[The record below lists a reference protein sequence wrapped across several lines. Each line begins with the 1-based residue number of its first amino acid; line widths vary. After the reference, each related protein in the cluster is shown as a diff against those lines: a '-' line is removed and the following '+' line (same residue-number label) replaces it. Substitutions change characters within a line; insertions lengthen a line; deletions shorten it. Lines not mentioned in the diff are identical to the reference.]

1 MYLNGLNAVKIL
13 KEDDLLRVV
22 VLGVGG
28 VGQVCAAELA
38 KKSYVK
44 TLILGDISIDYA
56 EEFINKLRST
66 TKTEI
71 LVHRVDASKVESVV
85 QVSRKADV
93 LIHAGLPDYNIPVMK
108 ACLETGTH
116 YIDMAS
122 NGPKWLLE
130 QLDWDPLFK
139 KRGILGIMGIGCD
152 PGFSNIAARYAVDQ
166 MDSVHSIMI
175 RDGDNSMV
183 DYDGFCAYFSPQT
196 AIKECLAK
204 PNYWTADQGEQFFPD
219 PFFNKEEFEFPEP
232 IGWLD
237 CYNVEHEEVTTLG
250 ETIGKQKGCQYVDF
264 KYALHPDFVNTL
276 KVLAYLGLDSDEMI
290 EVNGVGVIPR
300 DVVVTTMPKPSDLAG
315 KIHGYSCVGALVK
328 GIQGDRSKEL
338 YVYTLANHDEVYK
351 KTGFQATVWQTGV
364 PPVAA
369 VELIAKDVL
378 KGKHGCI
385 PPELIDPIPFL
396 SILKTMGMEWH
407 VIEKTGPITKRNS
420 A

>member
-1 MYLNGLNAVKIL
+1 M
-13 KEDDLLRVV
+13 RVV

-28 VGQVCAAELA
+28 VGQVCAAELV
-38 KKSYVK
+38 KKPFIDHL
-44 TLILGDISIDYA
+44 TLGDISIECA
-56 EEFINKLRST
+56 EQFAAKLRAKSGT
-66 TKTEI
+66 AISVQK
-71 LVHRVDASKVESVV
+71 VDANDVRDVIKIALG
-85 QVSRKADV
+85 ADV
-93 LIHAGLPDYNIPVMK
+93 LIHAGLPDYNIQVMK
-108 ACLETGTH
+108 ACLESKTH

-139 KRGILGIMGIGCD
+139 EKGIIGIMGIGCD

-166 MDSVHSIMI
+166 LDTVDAIMI
-175 RDGDNSMV
+175 RDGDNSVV

-204 PNYWTADQGEQFFPD
+204 PNYWTAEKGEQFFPD

-250 ETIGKQKGCQYVDF
+250 ETIGKQKGCKYVDF

-276 KVLAYLGLDSDEMI
+276 QVLAYLGLDSDEVFD
-290 EVNGVGVIPR
+290 VNGAKVIPR
-300 DVVVTTMPKPSDLAG
+300 DVVVRTMPKPADLAG
-315 KIHGYSCVGALVK
+315 KIHGYSCVGALVRGTAGERK
-328 GIQGDRSKEL
+328 KEI
-338 YVYTLANHDEVYK
+338 YVYTIANHDEIFR

-369 VELIAKDVL
+369 LELLANGTL
-378 KGKHGCI
+378 KGQAGCI
-385 PPELIDPIPFL
+385 PPEMIDPIPFL
-396 SILKTMGMEWH
+396 QTVKAMGMEWQ
-407 VIEKTGPITKRNS
+407 VIEKTGPIMTKS
-420 A
+420 TA

>member
-1 MYLNGLNAVKIL
+1 M
-13 KEDDLLRVV
+13 RVV

-28 VGQVCAAELA
+28 VGQVCAAELI
-38 KKSYVK
+38 KKSYIG
-44 TLILGDISIDYA
+44 TLILGDISVECA
-56 EEFINKLRST
+56 EAFAARYKQT
-66 TKTEI
+66 TKTNI
-71 LVHRVDASKVESVV
+71 MVKKVDANDVNSVTKLS
-85 QVSRKADV
+85 QHADV
-93 LIHAGLPDYNIPVMK
+93 LIHAGLPDFNISVMK
-108 ACLETGTH
+108 ACVETNTH

-130 QLDWDPLFK
+130 QLSWDSLFQQ
-139 KRGILGIMGIGCD
+139 RGLLGIMGIGCD

-166 MDSVHSIMI
+166 LDTVESIMI
-175 RDGDNSMV
+175 RDGDNSIV

-204 PNYWTADQGEQFFPD
+204 PNFWTAEKGEQFFPD

-250 ETIGKQKGCQYVDF
+250 ETIGKQKGCKYVDF

-276 KVLAYLGLDSDEMI
+276 KVLAYLGLDRDESI
-290 EVNGVGVIPR
+290 EVNGAKVSPR
-300 DVVVTTMPKPSDLAG
+300 DVVVTSMPKPSDLAG

-328 GIQGDRSKEL
+328 GTAGNRWKEL
-338 YVYTLANHDEVYK
+338 YVYTIANHDEVYRN
-351 KTGFQATVWQTGV
+351 TGFQATVWQTGV

-369 VELIAKDVL
+369 VELIALGTL
-378 KGKHGCI
+378 KGRAGCI

-396 SILKTMGMEWH
+396 KTVKAMGMDWQ
-407 VIEKTGPITKRNS
+407 VIEKTGPILNKST